1 MNVTVSP
8 DAMSARLTSV
18 TFGSLRISTRCTD
31 VSGPVRS
38 AMTAPSSTRVA
49 PPLPR
54 STWMTR
60 TEPLTRRIR
69 PQLFTA
75 TISAG
80 RLTGVSV
87 GVGPEDDGSHAT
99 TRPVN
104 RRVRTRHRTSPLQP
118 RARSGSLTAGDHVD
132 RARERD
138 AEQGG
143 REAPR
148 AAARPGG
155 EGARGGR
162 PTPDRAAGAGGG
174 RALVGGGG
182 GHEDRRVE
190 RPGEVR
196 EKAANEGQW
205 ANRKGARLNSGPS
218 P

>member
-80 RLTGVSV
+80 RLTGVTV

-138 AEQGG
+138 VGIAELLCRVRRRDDAHVAIALDVDVGVVVQ
-143 REAPR
+143 
-148 AAARPGG
+148 
-155 EGARGGR
+155 
-162 PTPDRAAGAGGG
+162 
-174 RALVGGGG
+174 LVGGLSDPAD
-182 GHEDRRVE
+182 ERDRVLPALAAE
-190 RPGEVR
+190 RLSE
-196 EKAANEGQW
+196 
-205 ANRKGARLNSGPS
+205 RLAL
-218 P
+218 

>member
-80 RLTGVSV
+80 RLTGVTV

-138 AEQGG
+138 VGIAELLCRVRRRDYAYVAIALDVDVGMVVQ
-143 REAPR
+143 
-148 AAARPGG
+148 
-155 EGARGGR
+155 
-162 PTPDRAAGAGGG
+162 
-174 RALVGGGG
+174 LVGGLSDPAD
-182 GHEDRRVE
+182 ERDRVLPAPAAE
-190 RPGEVR
+190 RLSE
-196 EKAANEGQW
+196 
-205 ANRKGARLNSGPS
+205 RLALA
-218 P
+218 